1 MSKPISSLLLLLLV
15 IAGCKKDAKTAAS
28 DYPHTPQDDLLHL
41 NEIQIIAS
49 HNSYRLHT
57 TDTVFKY
64 LYQIQSL
71 LPSNLNP
78 DGLDYTHVDFDEQM
92 STYGI
97 RGLEIDIYNDP
108 NGGDFAN
115 RKINDFVNLPIE
127 SGVADLNAPG
137 FKVLHIKDVDYNT
150 HYFTFKKA
158 LEAVRNWSD
167 AHPHHLPLFINV
179 ETKQDAPGDNS
190 TLAGFGFQK
199 AIPWS
204 ASAADKLDEEVKAVF
219 GENTDKLITPDKL
232 RGNLATL
239 EDAAKQKKWPTLYD
253 SRGKI
258 ILIMQG
264 NAESYYKA
272 GHPSLQGRTMFVY
285 SAPGTPEAAFVILNN
300 PTSQKATI
308 TQRVQEGYIVRTR
321 SDADTQEARTGD
333 YTDMNNAFSSGAQIT
348 STDYYK
354 PDLRGGID
362 SGWTTFS
369 VKFPEGSIARKNP
382 VNAAGI
388 DVDIKIEK

>member
-1 MSKPISSLLLLLLV
+1 MSKPISLLLV
-15 IAGCKKDAKTAAS
+15 LLLGVAACKKDTKQAES
-28 DYPHTPQDDLLHL
+28 EYPHTPQDDLLHL

-57 TDTVFKY
+57 TDTVFQY
-64 LYQIQSL
+64 LYQIQSF

-92 STYGI
+92 SNYGI

-167 AHPHHLPLFINV
+167 AHPFHLPLFINV
-179 ETKQDAPGDNS
+179 ETNQEAPGDNA
-190 TLAGFGFQK
+190 TLGGFGFQK
-199 AIPWS
+199 AVPWG

-232 RGNLATL
+232 RGSLATL
-239 EDAAKQKKWPTLYD
+239 EDVAKQKKWPTLYN

-258 ILIMQG
+258 VLIMQG
-264 NAESYYKA
+264 MAESYYKA

-285 SAPGTPEAAFVILNN
+285 SPPGTPEAAFVVLNN

-308 TQRVQEGYIVRTR
+308 MQRVREGYIVRTR

-333 YTDMNNAFSSGAQIT
+333 YTDMNNAFNSGAQIT

-354 PDLRGGID
+354 PDPRGGID
-362 SGWTTFS
+362 SGWTTFT
-369 VKFPEGSIARKNP
+369 VRFPEGSVARKNP

-388 DVDIKIEK
+388 DVDVRIVK

>member
-1 MSKPISSLLLLLLV
+1 MSKPIPMLFLLLIA
-15 IAGCKKDAKTAAS
+15 IAGCKKDAKVAESA
-28 DYPHTPQDDLLHL
+28 YPHTPQDDLLHL

-49 HNSYRLHT
+49 HNSYRIHT
-57 TDTVFKY
+57 TDTIFNY
-64 LYQIQSL
+64 LKNIQSL

-78 DGLDYTHVDFDEQM
+78 DGLDYTHVDFDQQM

-115 RKINDFVNLPIE
+115 RKINEQVGLPLE
-127 SGVADLNAPG
+127 SGIAELNDPG

-150 HYFTFKKA
+150 HYYTFKKA
-158 LEAVRNWSD
+158 LEAVKLWSD
-167 AHPHHLPLFINV
+167 AHPYHLPLFINV
-179 ETKQDAPGDNS
+179 ETKQDAPGDNP
-190 TLAGFGFQK
+190 TLATFGFQK
-199 AIPWS
+199 AFPWD
-204 ASAADKLDEEVKAVF
+204 ASAADQLDAEVKAVF
-219 GENTDKLITPDKL
+219 GQNTDKLITPDKL

-239 EDAAKQKKWPTLYD
+239 EQAALQKKWPTLYD

-285 SAPGTPEAAFVILNN
+285 STPGTAEAAFVILNN

-348 STDYYK
+348 STDYYI
-354 PDLRGGID
+354 PDPRGGID

-369 VKFPEGSIARKNP
+369 VKLPEGSIARKNP
-382 VNAAGI
+382 VNAASI
-388 DVDIKIEK
+388 QVETAITK

>member
-1 MSKPISSLLLLLLV
+1 MSKSITAICLFLLLV
-15 IAGCKKDAKTAAS
+15 VSCKKESTTETA

-49 HNSYRLHT
+49 HNSYRTRT
-57 TDTVFKY
+57 TDTILKY
-64 LYQIQSL
+64 LYQIQSF
-71 LPSNLNP
+71 LPSNMNP

-92 STYGI
+92 SSYGM

-108 NGGDFAN
+108 NGGNFAN
-115 RKINDFVNLPIE
+115 RKINDQVGLPIA
-127 SGVADLNAPG
+127 SGIAELNQPG

-158 LEAVRNWSD
+158 LEAVKNWSD
-167 AHPHHLPLFINV
+167 AHPHHLPLFVNV
-179 ETKQDAPGDNS
+179 ETKQDAPGDNA
-190 TLAGFGFQK
+190 TLAGFGFEK
-199 AIPWS
+199 AIPWDVN
-204 ASAADKLDEEVKAVF
+204 AANNLDVEVKAVF

-239 EDAAKQKKWPTLYD
+239 EDAAKQKKWPTLHD

-264 NAESYYKA
+264 DAESYYKA

-285 SAPGTPEAAFVILNN
+285 STPGTPEAAFVILNN

-308 TQRVQEGYIVRTR
+308 TQRVQEGYIVRSR
-321 SDADTQEARTGD
+321 SDADTKQARTGD

-348 STDYYK
+348 STDYYS
-354 PDLRGGID
+354 PDPRGGVD

-388 DVDIKIEK
+388 DVDVKIEK